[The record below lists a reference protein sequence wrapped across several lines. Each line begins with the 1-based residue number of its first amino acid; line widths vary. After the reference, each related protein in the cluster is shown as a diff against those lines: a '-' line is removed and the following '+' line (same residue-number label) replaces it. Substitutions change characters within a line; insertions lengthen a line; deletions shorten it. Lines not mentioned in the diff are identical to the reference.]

1 MLRTDY
7 MSYVWLKDKYK
18 TMSVEE
24 IAEYCDTYPSV
35 IATTVYNFK
44 LDTKENLSE
53 YLGFL

>member
-1 MLRTDY
+1 M
-7 MSYVWLKDKYK
+7 WLKDKYK